1 MDEIFAKLIHLEWVP
16 LYNPSDGHDPP
27 VREFVET
34 PAYINNEWGFGLGRA
49 LGVVMPLDDD
59 AAFLA
64 FCRQHFDDAG
74 METLRMQV
82 NYWRALQKLYHDAG
96 WDSTNLG
103 RFDEVKF
110 ERERADWLRRCE
122 DIKDEWGKRMEEQL
136 DEEDFRERWDAFWS
150 ESAGDRYV

>member
-16 LYNPSDGHDPP
+16 LYDPSDEHDPP

-64 FCRQHFDDAG
+64 FCRQHFDDTG

-82 NYWRALQKLYHDAG
+82 NYWRALQ
-96 WDSTNLG
+96 
-103 RFDEVKF
+103 
-110 ERERADWLRRCE
+110 
-122 DIKDEWGKRMEEQL
+122 
-136 DEEDFRERWDAFWS
+136 
-150 ESAGDRYV
+150 

>member
-1 MDEIFAKLIHLEWVP
+1 MANEWPWGLGHWLGGVAVP
-16 LYNPSDGHDPP
+16 L
-27 VREFVET
+27 
-34 PAYINNEWGFGLGRA
+34 
-49 LGVVMPLDDD
+49 DD

-64 FCRQHFDDAG
+64 FCRQHFNDAG